1 MTPKALVHKWS
12 RLFNTKN
19 LGELISL
26 YGKHF
31 VLMPT
36 FSDKIITN
44 KEEMTKYYE
53 SVFTKNVK
61 IRSLEE
67 RKTTRTVSNVI
78 HGEYDFV
85 SRSSSNRAR
94 YTFVF
99 GVENSDWK
107 IICHHSSV
115 IPGRSAFDRDFYRYL
130 KRCNRYAE
138 MKI

>member
-1 MTPKALVHKWS
+1 MTPKALVQRWS
-12 RLFNTKN
+12 RLFNTRN
-19 LGELISL
+19 VRELVSL
-26 YGKHF
+26 YGKYS

-53 SVFTKNVK
+53 TMFTKNVK

-67 RKTTRTVSNVI
+67 RRTTRTVSNII

-115 IPGRSAFDRDFYRYL
+115 IPGKSSFDPDFYNYL
-130 KRCNRYAE
+130 QRCNRYAE